1 MCVMYSKGY
10 HSTTFSL
17 THHVLDPRERC
28 WLWGSSWGDGGGD
41 AGRAGLP
48 PRGTRR
54 AVARDGSG
62 RTAAVEA
69 TRGGGGARPC
79 RSNVKV
85 PSTVECAKVPNINTA
100 RRRSLLDSPDAARAK
115 GAGQKLAAVTCD
127 MFLPPF

>member
-69 TRGGGGARPC
+69 TRGGGGPLTQSTMRPRAVSC
-79 RSNVKV
+79 S
-85 PSTVECAKVPNINTA
+85 PSSFGPCDPECV
-100 RRRSLLDSPDAARAK
+100 RLDACAARMYMYIVHVRVRC
-115 GAGQKLAAVTCD
+115 GPGESDGL
-127 MFLPPF
+127 